1 MNTQDI
7 GNIIKARRRF
17 LGVDQKS
24 VGELAE
30 VSIHT
35 LSDIESGKGNPTVAL
50 LNRIAAVLGMDL
62 VVRVI
67 DDSQG

>member
-7 GNIIKARRRF
+7 GNIVKARRRF

-62 VVRVI
+62 IVRVI